1 MSEQIEPKPLTGQLR
16 GLKPFKK
23 GVSGNPAG
31 RPKTLSVA
39 QDLARNYTAEAV
51 ETLVAALRS
60 PRERVPAAV
69 ALLDRGWGKPP
80 QAIVGADGGNLAVM
94 LVTGVRRAI
103 DIDSEPTD

>member
-1 MSEQIEPKPLTGQLR
+1 MSDQSTLPTR
-16 GLKPFKK
+16 YSGLKPFTK
-23 GVSGNPAG
+23 GQSGNPAG

-39 QDLARNYTAEAV
+39 QELARNYTTEAV

-80 QAIVGADGGNLAVM
+80 QAITGEDGGLIQIIIE
-94 LVTGVRRAI
+94 TGVDRG
-103 DIDSEPTD
+103 